1 MQGRGLEGYEVQERG
16 EQEGLLVVGEVS
28 PLQAQS
34 LRGAL

>member
-1 MQGRGLEGYEVQERG
+1 MQGRGLEGYEVQGWG
-16 EQEGLLVVGEVS
+16 EQEGLLAGEVG